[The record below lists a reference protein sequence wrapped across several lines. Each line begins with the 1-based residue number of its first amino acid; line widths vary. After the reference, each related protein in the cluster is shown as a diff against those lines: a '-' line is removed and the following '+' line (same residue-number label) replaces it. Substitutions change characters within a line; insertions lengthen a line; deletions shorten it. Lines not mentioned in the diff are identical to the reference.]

1 MKPLLRVIEWL
12 VIGIMAVVAAIV
24 FGEVVAR
31 GLFGRSLIV
40 TDELSR
46 YLMIWIVLLGGVLL
60 VRDNGHIRVDIVVDN
75 IPPRVGWVMRVLSDL
90 LSLAFLATLTV
101 VSVVVAREMGTQHT
115 ITLGV
120 SMAWFYAALPV
131 GAALMAVLVTIDL
144 IARLMRR
151 DVARK

>member
-1 MKPLLRVIEWL
+1 MKPLLRIIEWL

-75 IPPRVGWVMRVLSDL
+75 ISPRVGWVMRVLSDV

-101 VSVVVAREMGTQHT
+101 VSVVVVQEMDTQHT

-131 GAALMAVLVTIDL
+131 GAALMAVLVAIDL
-144 IARLMRR
+144 IARLTRR
-151 DVARK
+151 DAVRK